1 MTLKMTSTHA
11 IAHAAMLESNLGVTS
26 EQARWL
32 TAEYLAKLN
41 RLGHRPTLFVM
52 DEERAP
58 F

>member
-1 MTLKMTSTHA
+1 MPLKMTSTHA

-32 TAEYLAKLN
+32 TAEYLAKLA
-41 RLGHRPTLFVM
+41 RLSAHRPARGTEVV
-52 DEERAP
+52 P